1 MSYKLE
7 HNESIQTGLRRIAG
21 EQLDRA
27 LSELDSDTL
36 GPHEKALAV
45 RKRCK
50 KVRGLVRLVRPA
62 FDGYGAENRR
72 LRDAA
77 RTLAGLRDAAAVLDC
92 YEKLIADHPEP
103 GNWARVHAELIDRRD
118 RAASADV
125 QERLESFRSDL
136 LAIRERAQG
145 WSLDVSGF
153 DAIRGGI
160 RKTYARA
167 RKAMTLAYEERSTEM
182 FHEWRKCIKYDR
194 YHTRLLADAWQ
205 QAGES
210 RYTEAKL
217 LSDLLGAEHDLS
229 ELRLTIEGG
238 PKDLIAL
245 IRTRQTELRLRAHE
259 LGKLLYADT
268 PGEHTRRIERLF
280 MDWYAGELAPQSGA
294 ND

>member
-7 HNESIQTGLRRIAG
+7 HNESIETGLRRIAA

-27 LSELDSDTL
+27 LSELDRDTL

-50 KVRGLVRLVRPA
+50 KVRGLIRLVRPA
-62 FDGYGAENRR
+62 FDGYQAENAH

-77 RTLAGLRDAAAVLDC
+77 RTLAGLRDAAAALDC
-92 YEKLIADHPEP
+92 YQNLIADHPEP
-103 GNWARVHAELIDRRD
+103 GNWAEIHAELIDRRD
-118 RAASADV
+118 QAASADV
-125 QERLESFRSDL
+125 QERLESFRGAVIAMRDRIES
-136 LAIRERAQG
+136 
-145 WSLDVSGF
+145 WTLDASGF

-167 RKAMTLAYEERSTEM
+167 SKAMTHAYEERSPEM

-229 ELRLTIEGG
+229 ELRLAIESM
-238 PKDLIAL
+238 PKDLLKL

-280 MDWYAGELAPQSGA
+280 MDWYSGEAV
-294 ND
+294 

>member
-7 HNESIQTGLRRIAG
+7 PSESIESDLRRIAD

-27 LSELDSDTL
+27 LAELDSDTL

-50 KVRGLVRLVRPA
+50 KVRGLIRLVRPA
-62 FDGYGAENRR
+62 FEGYRAENAR

-77 RTLAGLRDAAAVLDC
+77 RTLAGLRDAAAVLEC
-92 YEKLIADHPEP
+92 YEKLIVDHPEP
-103 GNWARVHAELIDRRD
+103 ASWASLHAELIQRRD
-118 RAASADV
+118 SAASADV
-125 QERLESFRSDL
+125 QDRLASFRGAV
-136 LAIRERAQG
+136 LAMRDRVER
-145 WSLDVSGF
+145 WTLDASGF

-167 RKAMTLAYEERSTEM
+167 RKAMTLAYEERSPEM

-194 YHTRLLADAWQ
+194 YHTRLLVDAWQ
-205 QAGES
+205 QTGES

-217 LSDLLGAEHDLS
+217 LSDLLGVEHDLS
-229 ELRLTIEGG
+229 ELRLAIGG
-238 PKDLIAL
+238 KPKDLVSL
-245 IRTRQTELRLRAHE
+245 IRSRQIELRLRAHE

-268 PGEHTRRIERLF
+268 PSEHTRRIERLF
-280 MDWYAGELAPQSGA
+280 MDWYSGEAV
-294 ND
+294 

>member
-7 HNESIQTGLRRIAG
+7 HNESIEAGLRRIAG

-27 LSELDSDTL
+27 LAELDSDTL

-50 KVRGLVRLVRPA
+50 KVRGLIRLVRPA
-62 FDGYGAENRR
+62 FDGYRAENAH

-92 YEKLIADHPEP
+92 YEKLIAIHPEP
-103 GNWARVHAELIDRRD
+103 GSWAKIHAELIERRD
-118 RAASADV
+118 HAASADV
-125 QERLESFRSDL
+125 QERLESFRSAV
-136 LAIRERAQG
+136 LAMRDRTQS
-145 WSLDVSGF
+145 WSLDASGF

-167 RKAMTLAYEERSTEM
+167 RKAMTLAYEERSPEM

-210 RYTEAKL
+210 RYNEAKL

-229 ELRLTIEGG
+229 ELRLAIEKV
-238 PKDLIAL
+238 PKDLNAL
-245 IRTRQTELRLRAHE
+245 IRSQQTELRLRAHE

-268 PGEHTRRIERLF
+268 PDEHTRRIERLF
-280 MDWYAGELAPQSGA
+280 LDWHAGEAV
-294 ND
+294 